1 MPSNTSKTAVLAV
14 DQGTSS
20 TKALLVSEGSIIARA
35 SVAIVQQ
42 HPQAGWV
49 EQNPTELLDSVYA
62 VVEQLRVNYDGQIV
76 TIGLSTQRE
85 SALAWD
91 TITGEPLS
99 PVIGW
104 QDRRTARRART
115 LAESA
120 QTVRSIS
127 GLPLDPMFSALKFE
141 WILDQIDPERTLARA
156 GKIAL
161 GTVDSWLLYKLTG
174 EHRIEIGNASRTQLL
189 DLKTGQWSEQLL
201 ALFNIPRAA
210 LPRVVD
216 SDAISAHK
224 VLGMPLGAVL
234 GDSHAALYAHGV
246 RKPGDVKV
254 TYGTGSSVMGLSD
267 VLTDG
272 PGLVGTIAW
281 GIGGQRSKAFEGNI
295 LSTGAT
301 VKWLAELFNMSPDE
315 LADHARSATSSS
327 GLDIVPAFHGLGAP
341 WWDEQ
346 ATGII
351 SGLQLGSGIG
361 QLARAAFESI
371 ALQIDDVLCAAE
383 RETGVALGTVLVD
396 GGPSRNDWLMQL
408 QADLARR
415 TFLRHDGTD
424 LSALGV
430 ASLAARTLGLGWEE
444 SPSRPPRTEFLPAP
458 MADRDVRRGRWDE
471 AVARARV
478 DLSATADAA
487 INTYR
492 TN

>member
-1 MPSNTSKTAVLAV
+1 MPSNGLKTAVLAV

-35 SVAIVQQ
+35 SIAIGQQ

-49 EQNPTELLDSVYA
+49 EQNPKELLDSVIN
-62 VVEQLRVNYDGQIV
+62 VVEQLRGEFDGHIAAV
-76 TIGLSTQRE
+76 GLSTQRE

-104 QDRRTARRART
+104 QDRRTAKRAGS
-115 LAESA
+115 LAEQATS
-120 QTVRSIS
+120 VRSIS

-141 WILDQIDPERTLARA
+141 WILDQIDPGRVLAHA

-189 DLKTGQWSEQLL
+189 DIETGQWSQELL
-201 ALFNIPRAA
+201 ALFNIPHVA

-216 SDAISAHK
+216 SDEAPAQPF
-224 VLGMPLGAVL
+224 LGIPLGAVL

-246 RKPGDVKV
+246 RQPGDVKV
-254 TYGTGSSVMGLSD
+254 TYGTGSSVMGLSES
-267 VLTDG
+267 LTAG

-281 GIGGQRSKAFEGNI
+281 GIGGHHSKAFEGNI

-315 LADHARSATSSS
+315 LADHARSAESSY

-341 WWDEQ
+341 WWDEK

-351 SGLQLGSGIG
+351 SGIQLGSGIG
-361 QLARAAFESI
+361 QFARAAFESI
-371 ALQIDDVLCAAE
+371 VLQIEDVLCAAE
-383 RETGVALGTVLVD
+383 QETGVKLGTVLVD

-408 QADLARR
+408 QADLAQRN
-415 TFLRHDGTD
+415 FLRHDGAD

-430 ASLAARTLGLGWEE
+430 ASLAARSVGLNWDGKASNE
-444 SPSRPPRTEFLPAP
+444 PRTEFLPTP
-458 MADRDVRRGRWDE
+458 TVDRAERRSRWEE
-471 AVARARV
+471 AIARARIDV
-478 DLSATADAA
+478 SETVYSALSPS
-487 INTYR
+487 
-492 TN
+492 